1 MATRRAS
8 RSRQRNTPWD
18 SSDPANWT
26 AAKLQ
31 TELEKINV
39 YVPVS
44 LGKNTLRKIYVENL
58 SRRNHPSEVDQNT
71 AVHNRND
78 VLAIANN
85 TDNTVQSNNNESMQ
99 SNTST
104 NAIDTPTNDIISD
117 NAVCNTADTRINT
130 QSSRSGSR
138 SNMAA
143 PSTNVNNGNVTA
155 VMTSMMNAMQSMQQT
170 MLGLQQ
176 TVIKLVNDKNSNAT
190 HSLTTAYASLRER
203 RG

>member
-31 TELEKINV
+31 TELEKINI

-58 SRRNHPSEVDQNT
+58 LCRNHPSVVDQNT
-71 AVHNRND
+71 AND

-85 TDNTVQSNNNESMQ
+85 KTILFRV
-99 SNTST
+99 
-104 NAIDTPTNDIISD
+104 IIIKACS
-117 NAVCNTADTRINT
+117 
-130 QSSRSGSR
+130 
-138 SNMAA
+138 
-143 PSTNVNNGNVTA
+143 
-155 VMTSMMNAMQSMQQT
+155 QT
-170 MLGLQQ
+170 LQQ
-176 TVIKLVNDKNSNAT
+176 T
-190 HSLTTAYASLRER
+190 
-203 RG
+203 